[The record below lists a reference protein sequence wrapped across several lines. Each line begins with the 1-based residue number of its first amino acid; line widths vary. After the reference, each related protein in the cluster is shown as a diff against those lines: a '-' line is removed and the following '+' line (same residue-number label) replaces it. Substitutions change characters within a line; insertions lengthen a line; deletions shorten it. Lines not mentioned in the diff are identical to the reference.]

1 MPQDI
6 AKDVLR
12 KASDVCDEAEVFEEW
27 GEVRSVE
34 FEYNSLKQVKTRQ
47 FRGLGLRVVDS
58 GQLGFSSSTDLRNPG
73 AIIERARNSAEFGD
87 KAAFDL
93 PSLPSEVPNVQTADP
108 AVSGVEPEDM
118 VEMGQEALEMS
129 RDANDGYLFEA
140 QLSRKTHNR
149 RVLNST
155 GLDTSYETTSMSALV
170 GIEHFT
176 DDGLLEVHEQKNWG
190 RPFESATDLTEKIL
204 EKMDRGSTV
213 VEARNEELPFIFTPK
228 AASVILNP
236 VLLAAN
242 GKLVQ
247 KGSSVLRGKL
257 GQQVIDE
264 RISITDDA
272 SIDYAPASGPV
283 DCEGVPATR
292 TPIIEDGVLQNYLLD
307 LQTAGLMETRT
318 TGHGYRSYNGRP
330 SPSSTNT
337 ILAAGEHD
345 VGGMYAGLD
354 RGIIVDQVLGSGQSN
369 VLAGE
374 FSVNIALGYLVE
386 QGEIQGRVKDCMVA
400 GNSYEVLSN
409 VRAISEEREW
419 QGSNLLPSICM
430 GGMKLAA
437 RS

>member
-6 AKDVLR
+6 AADVLR

-47 FRGLGLRVVDS
+47 FRGIGLRVVDS
-58 GQLGFSSSTDLRNPG
+58 GRLGFSSSTDLRDPG
-73 AIIERARNSAEFGD
+73 AIIQRARNSAEFGD

-93 PSLPSEVPNVQTADP
+93 PSSPSELPTVQTADP
-108 AVSGVEPEDM
+108 AVSGVKPKDM
-118 VEMGQEALEMS
+118 VQMGREALEVS
-129 RDANDGYLFEA
+129 RDANNDYLFEA
-140 QLSRKTHNR
+140 QVSRKSHHR
-149 RVLNST
+149 RILNST
-155 GLDTSYETTSMSALV
+155 GLDTDYETTSMSALV

-190 RPFESATDLTEKIL
+190 RPFESVIDLTQKIL

-257 GQQVIDE
+257 GQQVVDE

-292 TPIIEDGVLQNYLLD
+292 TPTIEDGVLQNYLLD
-307 LQTAGLMETRT
+307 LQTAGLMDART

-337 ILAAGEHD
+337 VLAAGDED
-345 VGGMYAGLD
+345 VGGMYAGLE
-354 RGIIVDQVLGSGQSN
+354 RGVIVDQVLGSGQSN

-400 GNSYEVLSN
+400 GNSYDVLGD
-409 VRAISEEREW
+409 VRAVSEQREW
-419 QGSNLLPSICM
+419 QGSNLLPSICVR
-430 GGMKLAA
+430 GMKLAA